1 MSVTIPFQGGKH
13 WMRPPLV
20 SAPSADDRSVS
31 VAYAVS
37 EDYLLTLRNVS
48 RLSEIFQVWAHV
60 VGEPP
65 PINNISRIALSAVKP
80 TLTTLADSVA
90 CFRGVKRPY
99 TDEANGGSVLVYVLN
114 PTVTL
119 ERDVNMVCLA
129 RAARVPASA
138 ALTVQVVP
146 VKHSGVNPAQ
156 ELPYQGIIT
165 RLEFVVGEGNA
176 PVLPKGYDKERYETK
191 LW

>member
-1 MSVTIPFQGGKH
+1 MSVAIPFQGGKH
-13 WMRPPLV
+13 WLRPPLV
-20 SAPSADDRSVS
+20 TAPSGDDRSVS
-31 VAYAVS
+31 AAYTVS
-37 EDYLLTLRNVS
+37 EDYMTTLRNVS
-48 RLSEIFQVWAHV
+48 RLSEIFQMWAHV

-65 PINNISRIALSAVKP
+65 PINNISRIARSPVKP

-99 TDEANGGSVLVYVLN
+99 TDEANGASVLVYVLN

-119 ERDVNMVCLA
+119 ERDMNMVCLA
-129 RAARVPASA
+129 RAARVPAGA

-146 VKHSGVNPAQ
+146 VKQGGVNTPQ
-156 ELPYQGIIT
+156 EAYQGIIT
-165 RLEFVVGEGNA
+165 RIEFVVGEGNG
-176 PVLPKGYDKERYETK
+176 PILPKGYNEERYGTQ

>member
-1 MSVTIPFQGGKH
+1 MSGSIPFQGGKH
-13 WMRPPLV
+13 WLRPPLV

-31 VAYAVS
+31 VAYTVS
-37 EDYLLTLRNVS
+37 EDYMTTLRNVS
-48 RLSEIFQVWAHV
+48 RLSEIFQVWVHV

-65 PINNISRIALSAVKP
+65 PINNISRIARSPVKP

-99 TDEANGGSVLVYVLN
+99 TDQADGGSILVYVLN

-146 VKHSGVNPAQ
+146 VKQSSITAPQA
-156 ELPYQGIIT
+156 LPYQGIIT

-176 PVLPKGYDKERYETK
+176 PVLPKGYTEERYETQ